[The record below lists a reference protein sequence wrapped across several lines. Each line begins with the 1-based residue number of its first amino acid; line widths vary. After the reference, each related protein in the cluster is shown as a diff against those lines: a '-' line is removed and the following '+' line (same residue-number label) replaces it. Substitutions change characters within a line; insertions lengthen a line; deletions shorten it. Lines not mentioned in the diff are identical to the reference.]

1 MTAELNIEM
10 EAMLQQLSDILLI
23 LKILKLEEHKKDN
36 IWKVCGA
43 LLDGELF
50 DELPEDIL
58 HE

>member
-10 EAMLQQLSDILLI
+10 EAMLQQLSDMLLI
-23 LKILKLEEHKKDN
+23 LKILELEELKKDN
-36 IWKVCGA
+36 IWKVRGA

-50 DELPEDIL
+50 GERPEDIL